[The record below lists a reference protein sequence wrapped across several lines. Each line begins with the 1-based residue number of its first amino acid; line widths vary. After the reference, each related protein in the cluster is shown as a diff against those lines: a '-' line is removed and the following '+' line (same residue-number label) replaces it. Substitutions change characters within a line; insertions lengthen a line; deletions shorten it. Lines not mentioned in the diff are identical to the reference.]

1 MLLKPPLSYKYHAL
15 TNCATGAPEASF
27 IRTKLSC
34 SELLIIR
41 PEARLVGMGAEVV
54 EEVHEELI
62 LPTQL

>member
-1 MLLKPPLSYKYHAL
+1 MKGLSQGTRISHAS
-15 TNCATGAPEASF
+15 EASF